1 MSGASALLASTR
13 ARGQAGA
20 AHPDGAATRPA
31 RVLHVLSGGTVGGC
45 EQHVLALLARLDRTR
60 FEPWLAC
67 FEAEP
72 DEAAPM
78 LPLFRAAGV
87 RTIDLRAR
95 RRTDPAALWRFGRLL
110 RRGQFDVVHAH
121 SFRTELASV
130 AWGCRPALVSGRAPV
145 LVRSVHNV
153 DEYYVRQPFA
163 VMSRLAAQGLDK
175 IVAISDAV
183 ADFLRD
189 EARLPAEKVVRIYYG
204 IDPSPYRP
212 DAPPPMRRPE
222 GDPLARP
229 TLGVVARLAP
239 QKGHRVLFDALPA
252 LRAAVPD
259 VHVRLVGHEE
269 LSTTAELRAYAAER
283 GVADLVAFEG
293 FRADVPQVM
302 ADLDVFVLPSL
313 WEGFGLVIVEAMA
326 AGRPVVASAVGPIP
340 EIVVD
345 GVTGLLVPPG
355 DPAAL
360 AEAVTR
366 LLRDPELAS
375 ALGRAGR
382 ARVERELRVDT
393 MVARTEALYDE
404 LLGRA
409 P

>member
-1 MSGASALLASTR
+1 MT
-13 ARGQAGA
+13 AG
-20 AHPDGAATRPA
+20 RPA
-31 RVLHVLSGGTVGGC
+31 RVLHVLSGCTVGGC
-45 EQHVLALLARLDRTR
+45 EQHVLALLSRLDRER

-72 DEAAPM
+72 DEATPM
-78 LPLFRAAGV
+78 IPLFRAAGV

-95 RRTDPAALWRFGRLL
+95 RRSDPAALWRFGQLL
-110 RRGQFDVVHAH
+110 RKGRFDIVHAH

-130 AWGCRPALVSGRAPV
+130 MWSRGSGLLPMLGGQFPALVPALRGWMPDAHPI
-145 LVRSVHNV
+145 LVRTVHNV
-153 DEYYVRQPFA
+153 DEFYVSPRYAPLTRIS
-163 VMSRLAAQGLDK
+163 SRGLDR

-183 ADFLRD
+183 AEYLRD
-189 EARLPAEKVVRIYYG
+189 EGDLPDEKIVRIPYG
-204 IDPSPYRP
+204 IDPSPFQP
-212 DAPPPMRRPE
+212 DLPPPSRRPE
-222 GDPLARP
+222 GDPLRRP

-252 LRAAVPD
+252 IHAAIPD
-259 VHVRLVGHEE
+259 VHARLVGHEE
-269 LSTTAELRAYAAER
+269 LSTAAELQAYALQKR
-283 GVADLVAFEG
+283 VANFVTFEG
-293 FRADVPQVM
+293 FRSDIPGVM

-313 WEGFGLVIVEAMA
+313 WEGFGLVLVEAMA

-360 AEAVTR
+360 AEAIVR
-366 LLRDPELAS
+366 VLRDPELAS
-375 ALGRAGR
+375 AMGRAGR
-382 ARVERELRVDT
+382 ARVERELRIDT
-393 MVARTEALYDE
+393 MVARTEALYNE

-409 P
+409 S

>member
-1 MSGASALLASTR
+1 VVIEGR
-13 ARGQAGA
+13 R
-20 AHPDGAATRPA
+20 A
-31 RVLHVLSGGTVGGC
+31 RVLHVLSGCTVGGC
-45 EQHVLALLARLDRTR
+45 EQHVLALLARLNRER

-78 LPLFRAAGV
+78 IPMFRAAGV

-95 RRTDPAALWRFGRLL
+95 RRTDPAALWRFGQLL
-110 RRGQFDVVHAH
+110 RRGQFDIVHAH
-121 SFRTELASV
+121 SFRTELGSV
-130 AWGCRPALVSGRAPV
+130 LWGRVPGLAPIV
-145 LVRSVHNV
+145 VRTVHNV
-153 DEYYVRQPFA
+153 DEVYVNQPYA
-163 VMSRLAAQGLDK
+163 AMSRLSAHGLDR

-183 ADFLRD
+183 AEYLRQ
-189 EARLPAEKVVRIYYG
+189 EAALPDEKVVRIHYG
-204 IDPSPYRP
+204 IDPSPFQP
-212 DAPPPMRRPE
+212 DLPPPSRRPE
-222 GDPLARP
+222 GDSLRRP

-252 LRAAVPD
+252 VRAAIPD
-259 VHVRLVGHEE
+259 VCARLVGHEE

-283 GVADLVAFEG
+283 GVGDLVTFEG
-293 FRADVPQVM
+293 FRADVAQVM

-313 WEGFGLVIVEAMA
+313 WEGFGLVLLEAMA

-360 AEAVTR
+360 AEALVR
-366 LLRDPELAS
+366 LLRDLELAA

-393 MVARTEALYDE
+393 MVARTESLYDE

-409 P
+409 S

>member
-1 MSGASALLASTR
+1 MTVG
-13 ARGQAGA
+13 
-20 AHPDGAATRPA
+20 RPA
-31 RVLHVLSGGTVGGC
+31 RVLHVLSGCTVGGC
-45 EQHVLALLARLDRTR
+45 EQHVLALLTRLNRER

-72 DEAAPM
+72 DEATPM
-78 LPLFRAAGV
+78 MPLFRSAGV
-87 RTIDLRAR
+87 RAIDLRAR
-95 RRTDPAALWRFGRLL
+95 RRTDPAALWRFRQLL
-110 RRGQFDVVHAH
+110 RRGEFDIVHAH
-121 SFRTELASV
+121 SFRTELGSV
-130 AWGCRPALVSGRAPV
+130 LWGRLQGLAPIV
-145 LVRSVHNV
+145 VRTVHNV
-153 DEYYVRQPFA
+153 DEFYVSPRYA
-163 VMSRLAAQGLDK
+163 ALSRLSAHGLDR

-183 ADFLRD
+183 AEYLRH
-189 EARLPAEKVVRIYYG
+189 EAALPGEKVIRIHYG
-204 IDPSPYRP
+204 IDPSPFQPDLPPPSRRP
-212 DAPPPMRRPE
+212 D
-222 GDPLARP
+222 GDPLRRP

-252 LRAAVPD
+252 VRSEIPNVY
-259 VHVRLVGHEE
+259 VRLVGHEE
-269 LSTTAELRAYAAER
+269 LSTAAELRAYAGER
-283 GVADLVAFEG
+283 GVADLVTFDG
-293 FRADVPQVM
+293 FRADVSRVM

-313 WEGFGLVIVEAMA
+313 WEGFGLVLLEAMA

-360 AEAVTR
+360 AEATIR
-366 LLRDPELAS
+366 LLRDPELAA

-393 MVARTEALYDE
+393 MVERTESLYDE

-409 P
+409 C